1 MQRKMDQPIKQI
13 SVITLCKKIALV
25 APMAARFLFVAIAKR
40 SVYNI
45 IPRHDSRGP
54 AAGWVCCIRF
64 KLVKL
69 GPCRPLETDAA
80 RSSSVTSVD
89 HDGGYSGPFWIYTAP
104 ASRLHGVAGLLCVY
118 FLTLLVAFISSLL
131 WRIVSFCYLCL
142 CLPTSP
148 Y

>member
-25 APMAARFLFVAIAKR
+25 APMAARFLFVAMVNALFTTSSPAMTR
-40 SVYNI
+40 AGQ
-45 IPRHDSRGP
+45 PR
-54 AAGWVCCIRF
+54 GWVCCIRF

-69 GPCRPLETDAA
+69 GPCRSLETDAA
-80 RSSSVTSVD
+80 RSTSVD
-89 HDGGYSGPFWIYTAP
+89 HDGGYSDPFWIYTAP